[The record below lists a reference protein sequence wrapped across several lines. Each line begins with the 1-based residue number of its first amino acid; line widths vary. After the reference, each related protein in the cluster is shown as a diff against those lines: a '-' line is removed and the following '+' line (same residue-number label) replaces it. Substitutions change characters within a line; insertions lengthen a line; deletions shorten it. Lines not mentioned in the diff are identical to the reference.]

1 MYNLCSNPVRFYSND
16 VSDLLTKAITLT
28 SLPTFYVS
36 MAKPDSSP
44 TDTYTSIGAYGLA
57 VANVKRCSIQRN
69 ILLSATVHSSV
80 HTPGPFGE
88 SSCSIGSTNVLKL
101 GTKGGAHSNLP
112 KVYYSPWS
120 VVGSSVPTQFFKL
133 FLASLYEPRHTSTP
147 TMVTRGC
154 RNWHLRRL
162 IMNPACVSAL
172 SVAQVSRQFF
182 TQHVPGT

>member
-101 GTKGGAHSNLP
+101 GTKGDAHSSLP
-112 KVYYSPWS
+112 KVYCSPWR
-120 VVGSSVPTQFFKL
+120 VVGNSVPTQFFRL

-147 TMVTRGC
+147 TIVTRGC